1 MLRDKSLA
9 SYLTAA
15 LSALLIAAVG
25 CSQPN
30 VYQPPP
36 PPEVS
41 VAKPVTKEVK
51 DYLEFTGT
59 TRATDIVELRARVG
73 GYLQSIHFEDGA
85 TVEKDE
91 LLFVIEPEPFEVALA
106 SAKANLQKAK
116 ASRELA
122 MSTLQRT
129 EPLVKSQALSKE
141 DLDVAKANVDT
152 ADADVAAAEAAVRKA
167 ELDLS
172 YTKVHAPIS
181 GRIGRHLV
189 DVGNLIVPQS
199 NILTT
204 IESYEPIFAYFT
216 VSENDVLELIERRA
230 RTSASG
236 TTEQPSELML
246 GLSDQGD
253 FPYRGKV
260 DFVELGVDAS
270 TGTQL
275 RRGIFNNED
284 GRLVPGLFVRIR
296 LPLGDPEPRLLIDER
311 AIAADQRGEYVL
323 VVNSKNVVE
332 YRPVGLGMRVEGMRV
347 VEEGVK
353 DGEWVVVNG
362 LQRARPGAPVSPV
375 GPNGEQIA
383 ASEEPAAESVQTA
396 ATDSNAPN
404 ATKAGG

>member
-1 MLRDKSLA
+1 MLRDKWLA
-9 SYLTAA
+9 SFLAAA
-15 LSALLIAAVG
+15 LGAIVVTGAG

-41 VAKPVTKEVK
+41 VAKPVIKEVK

-59 TRATDIVELRARVG
+59 TRATDIVEIRARVG

-85 TVEKDE
+85 IVKKDD

-116 ASRELA
+116 AARELA
-122 MSTLQRT
+122 ISTLQRT

-167 ELDLS
+167 ELDLN
-172 YTKVHAPIS
+172 YTQIRAPIS

-199 NILTT
+199 NVLTT
-204 IESYEPIFAYFT
+204 IESYTPIFAYFT
-216 VSENDVLELIERRA
+216 VSENDVLELIDRRA
-230 RTSASG
+230 RTTESG
-236 TTEQPSELML
+236 TTEQPNEVLL

-253 FPYRGKV
+253 YPYRGKV
-260 DFVELGVDAS
+260 DFVETGVDAS

-275 RRGIFNNED
+275 RRGVFDNED

-296 LPLGDPEPRLLIDER
+296 LPLGKAERRLLIDER

-323 VVNSKNVVE
+323 VVNNKNVVE
-332 YRPVGLGMRVEGMRV
+332 YRPVGLGMRVDGMRV
-347 VEEGVK
+347 VEEGIK

-362 LQRARPGAPVSPV
+362 IQRARPGAPVSPV
-375 GPNGEQIA
+375 GPDGQQIA
-383 ASEEPAAESVQTA
+383 ATEEESAGETMQTA
-396 ATDSNAPN
+396 ATDSTAN
-404 ATKAGG
+404 KAGG